1 MSVKRK
7 FGILLLVIV
16 GLFVALF
23 VAAGI
28 SLALE
33 TDEEREEREQRSIEK
48 RQIEFARQEQEK
60 AKQLLEQKQQ
70 ESKWDPEIVAS
81 AKKNFP
87 DMMSLPNEILK
98 QCLNVMSYDDFIIFV
113 SAMKIH
119 KEEITDTML
128 LLNDV
133 ILDLQVRGYDEH
145 PDIGPLIAKTK
156 LKIGQIK
163 DCGERMQDNFG

>member
-7 FGILLLVIV
+7 FGIVLLVIL

-81 AKKNFP
+81 AKKNLP
-87 DMMSLPNEILK
+87 KMMSLPNELLK
-98 QCLNVMSYDDFIIFV
+98 ECLLVVTDDDFEIYAIALLV
-113 SAMKIH
+113 N
-119 KEEITDTML
+119 KEEITNVMIQM
-128 LLNDV
+128 NDA
-133 ILDLQVRGYDEH
+133 ILDLEVRGYDKH
-145 PDIGPLIAKTK
+145 PEIGPLIAKNK
-156 LKIGQIK
+156 LKMKQVQ
-163 DCGERMQDNFG
+163 DCVFNLQERFG